1 MWGPESWEETGD
13 RQYAPVTSATRKL
26 RTRGQPGERV
36 RTRRGEQTRKSQHHS
51 GGPTRTK
58 DSFRHTQGHIYGHG
72 GPNSTST
79 ASPRMKKAHSVTR
92 THTHCKERPRF
103 FFSPLRGKRITS
115 ALPQKLASPMPGE
128 GETVLLLL
136 RLTKATED
144 TSHLHNR
151 AGGGE
156 EYGCRSKALLVPKP
170 PFLRGSSIV

>member
-1 MWGPESWEETGD
+1 MWGPESWGETGD

-103 FFSPLRGKRITS
+103 FFPLCAGNASQALFRKS
-115 ALPQKLASPMPGE
+115 WLPQCPG
-128 GETVLLLL
+128 
-136 RLTKATED
+136 KA
-144 TSHLHNR
+144 R
-151 AGGGE
+151 QCCCCFG
-156 EYGCRSKALLVPKP
+156 
-170 PFLRGSSIV
+170 

>member
-1 MWGPESWEETGD
+1 MWGPESWGETGD

-103 FFSPLRGKRITS
+103 FFFFPSARETHHKRSSAKVGFPNARGRRDSVAAAS
-115 ALPQKLASPMPGE
+115 ADKSYRRHKPFAQQ
-128 GETVLLLL
+128 
-136 RLTKATED
+136 
-144 TSHLHNR
+144 
-151 AGGGE
+151 GGWG
-156 EYGCRSKALLVPKP
+156 
-170 PFLRGSSIV
+170 